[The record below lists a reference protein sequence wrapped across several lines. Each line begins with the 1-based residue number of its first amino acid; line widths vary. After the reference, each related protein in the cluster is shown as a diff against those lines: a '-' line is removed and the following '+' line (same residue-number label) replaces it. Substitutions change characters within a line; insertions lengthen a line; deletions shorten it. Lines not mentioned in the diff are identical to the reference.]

1 MLGGPLE
8 RSGFPPPAGSFTPP
22 RCGLF
27 LLRRSQMGLTPIG
40 IPKETMSVHG
50 FRAMARTCLDEQLHF
65 PPHLV
70 EHQLA
75 HRVKDAL
82 GTAYNRTQHPKER
95 RDMMQRWADYLN
107 RLRTE
112 TTA

>member
-1 MLGGPLE
+1 M
-8 RSGFPPPAGSFTPP
+8 RT
-22 RCGLF
+22 
-27 LLRRSQMGLTPIG
+27 IG

-50 FRAMARTCLDEQLHF
+50 FSAMARTCLDEQLHF